1 MDDQYLVFDLETVG
15 QSYDGFDDAQREYL
29 VRYAQT
35 DEERARK
42 IDELALSPVTG
53 RIVCI
58 GMKFVKKS
66 DGSSTS
72 DRSSS
77 DVAAGEGSEAG
88 GGTGW
93 KERMVAYSVDD
104 SMADDAERRE
114 ELLPS
119 GTTCIYSSERVMLE
133 NFWRMIAQNK
143 SLTLVSFNGRN
154 FDAPYLMLRSAL
166 LGIRPTRNLMDGT
179 RFSYSNHVD
188 LLDKLTYYSG
198 ASNGATR
205 KFNFDFYAKAFGI
218 TSPKAAGVDG
228 SKVGVLFAE
237 GRLADIAEYCMRDVQ
252 ATWDL
257 FLVWEKLLRF

>member
-15 QSYDGFDDAQREYL
+15 QPYEGFDEAQREYL
-29 VRYAQT
+29 VRYTQT
-35 DEERARK
+35 DEERTRK

-58 GMKFVKKS
+58 GMKFVKKA
-66 DGSSTS
+66 D
-72 DRSSS
+72 
-77 DVAAGEGSEAG
+77 EGL
-88 GGTGW
+88 

-104 SMADDAERRE
+104 TMSDDSERRE
-114 ELLPS
+114 EQLPS
-119 GTTCIYSSERVMLE
+119 GTTCLYSSERVMLE

-143 SLTLVSFNGRN
+143 TLTLVSFNGRN

-179 RFSYSNHVD
+179 RFNYSNHID
-188 LLDKLTYYSG
+188 LLDKLTFFSG
-198 ASNGATR
+198 AASGATR
-205 KFNFDFYAKAFGI
+205 RFNFDFYAKAFGI

-237 GRLADIAEYCMRDVQ
+237 GKIADIAEYCMRDVQ
-252 ATWDL
+252 ATWEL
-257 FLVWEKLLRF
+257 FTVWEKLLRF

>member
-1 MDDQYLVFDLETVG
+1 MDDHYLVFDLETVG
-15 QSYDGFDDAQREYL
+15 QPYEGFDDAQREYL
-29 VRYAQT
+29 VRYAQN

-58 GMKFVKKS
+58 GMKFVKKTD
-66 DGSSTS
+66 DGL
-72 DRSSS
+72 
-77 DVAAGEGSEAG
+77 
-88 GGTGW
+88 

-114 ELLPS
+114 EQMPS
-119 GTTCIYSSERVMLE
+119 GITCLYSSERVMIE

-179 RFSYSNHVD
+179 RFNYSNHID

-218 TSPKAAGVDG
+218 TSPKSAGVDG
-228 SKVGVLFAE
+228 SKVGELFAA
-237 GRLADIAEYCMRDVQ
+237 GRIEDIAEYCMRDVQ

-257 FLVWEKLLRF
+257 FTVWDRLLRL